1 MGISLVSLRSLVCD
15 LCGEEKI
22 VKSEEMYKNAYKR
35 IFVARLFYLFNKQ
48 MRVEFKI
55 TFPNKIFDPITIC
68 PKCYKNK
75 ELMKKLF
82 EEVFSIF
89 WNELFEE
96 EEMQ

>member
-1 MGISLVSLRSLVCD
+1 MGISLVSSRSLICD

-22 VKSEEMYKNAYKR
+22 VKSEEMYKNEYKR
-35 IFVARLFYLFNKQ
+35 IFVERLFYPFNKQ

-55 TFPNKIFDPITIC
+55 TLPNKIFDPIVVC

-75 ELMKKLF
+75 RLMKELF
-82 EEVFSIF
+82 EEVFSTF

-96 EEMQ
+96 EEQE